1 MMNGSLSQRIYF
13 FTVSCCFLFATILAS
28 VIWSSQTVEL
38 AFARDSYAQEV
49 DNQTNSLKQL
59 VISDNIYSS
68 SYSVSHWQSLQQKLT
83 RLLKSSPKLTPSQ
96 QTVQN
101 SIKSQNEN
109 LKRLFSQITENKLKN
124 ASTAIKVHLKARLMM
139 QLEAIRSDSLQL
151 SSIAHTDIHNTIK
164 HEAFFI
170 ISVSGVS
177 IVALLFGSF
186 ALMHIVRKSL
196 DEVKRAFKQNHSG
209 HFQKI
214 HLSHPS
220 EEFDSIVKAFNGMND
235 KLSETTVS
243 LAVMKKVVEERTQV
257 LEQLSNTDP
266 LTKVGN
272 RRALFD
278 RASMEFSRAIR
289 NQSQLTLLLLDC
301 DLFKSINDD
310 FGHLIGDEFLINI
323 CDVCRQE
330 IRDIDFLARYG
341 GEEFIIVLPN
351 CDIAGGIETANRIQN
366 SLAKHCVDIDGKK
379 VCVTLSIGVSTIDER
394 YKNLDQL
401 INDADKAMYQAK
413 ENGRNRIEVLTR
425 QNLH

>member
-13 FTVSCCFLFATILAS
+13 FTLSCCVLFATILGS

-38 AFARDSYAQEV
+38 AFARDSYAQQV

-109 LKRLFSQITENKLKN
+109 LKRLFAQITKNKLKN
-124 ASTAIKVHLKARLMM
+124 ASAAIKVHLKARLMM

-170 ISVSGVS
+170 IAVSGVS

-186 ALMHIVRKSL
+186 TLMHIVRKSL

-220 EEFDSIVKAFNGMND
+220 DEFDSIVKAFNGMND

-243 LAVMKKVVEERTQV
+243 LAVMKKVVEERTHI

-266 LTKVGN
+266 LTKVAN
-272 RRALFD
+272 RRALFE

-289 NQSQLTLLLLDC
+289 SKNKLTLLLLDC
-301 DLFKSINDD
+301 DFFKRINDE
-310 FGHLIGDEFLINI
+310 FGHLFGDELLIHICNI
-323 CDVCRQE
+323 CGQE

-341 GEEFIIVLPN
+341 GEEFIIILPN
-351 CDIAGGIETANRIQN
+351 CDIKGGIETANRIQH
-366 SLAKHCVDIDGKK
+366 SLACHCIAMKDKEI
-379 VCVTLSIGVSTIDER
+379 CVTLSIGVCMLSEQHKDLE
-394 YKNLDQL
+394 QL
-401 INDADKAMYQAK
+401 INDTDKAMYQAK
-413 ENGRNRIEVLTR
+413 ENGRNRIEVLTPP
-425 QNLH
+425 NLH

>member
-13 FTVSCCFLFATILAS
+13 FTLSCCVLFATILGS

-38 AFARDSYAQEV
+38 AFARDSYAQQV

-68 SYSVSHWQSLQQKLT
+68 SYSVSHWQSLQKKLT

-109 LKRLFSQITENKLKN
+109 LKRLFSQITKNKLKN
-124 ASTAIKVHLKARLMM
+124 ASAAIKVHLKARLMM

-170 ISVSGVS
+170 IAVSGVS

-186 ALMHIVRKSL
+186 TLMHIVRKSL

-220 EEFDSIVKAFNGMND
+220 DEFDSIVKAFNGMND

-243 LAVMKKVVEERTQV
+243 LAVMKKVVEERTHI

-266 LTKVGN
+266 LTKVAN
-272 RRALFD
+272 RRALFE

-289 NQSQLTLLLLDC
+289 SKNKLTLLLLDC
-301 DLFKSINDD
+301 DFFKRINDE
-310 FGHLIGDEFLINI
+310 FGHLFGDELLIHICNI
-323 CDVCRQE
+323 CGQE

-341 GEEFIIVLPN
+341 GEEFIIILPN
-351 CDIAGGIETANRIQN
+351 CDIKGGIETANRIQH
-366 SLAKHCVDIDGKK
+366 SLACHCIAMKDKEI
-379 VCVTLSIGVSTIDER
+379 CVTLSIGVCMLSEQHKDLE
-394 YKNLDQL
+394 QL
-401 INDADKAMYQAK
+401 INDTDKAMYQAK
-413 ENGRNRIEVLTR
+413 ENGRNRIEVLTPP
-425 QNLH
+425 NLH